1 MANDCVYME
10 GKSLVLVFGLKYAI
24 MSRFIKLNM
33 FEVVGLQILEKFL
46 IAVSLAF
53 LVGLERERQ
62 RIQKGLSSF
71 GGIRTFPII
80 ALMGALSGYLLEV
93 SELVAS
99 LLLAAFAVCMAAAYI
114 ISTQSGKKDSLGLTS
129 TLAALVV
136 YFIGFIA
143 FQGEYFLAT
152 GITMILLIFLYM
164 KNPLHLLAE
173 KISSSELQSTIK
185 FVIIAFIVL
194 PLLPN
199 QYFGF
204 LEAFNPYLTWLM
216 VVFISG
222 ISFVSYLVNKLFGYR
237 KGIGITGFF
246 AGLVSSTALTLSFSA
261 LSKDNK
267 KIVSPYVF
275 AILIASSAMFVRVLF
290 EVFVISNKL
299 FTVLIYPLLAM
310 SITSGL
316 VAVYFA
322 LHKDRK
328 AHDSVVKAKA
338 LSLQSPFHLKPAIK
352 FAGFFALIFFVTRVI
367 LHYYG
372 TDVLYIS
379 SFVSGL
385 VDIDAITL
393 SIAQLVDQG
402 LDVNTAVMA
411 ITIAAVSNTL
421 VKVFIFLL
429 LGNRKVAYYLLVSFL
444 LVSAAGLGVS
454 LVL

>member
-1 MANDCVYME
+1 M
-10 GKSLVLVFGLKYAI
+10 I
-24 MSRFIKLNM
+24 M
-33 FEVVGLQILEKFL
+33 FEFLSLQILEKFL
-46 IAVSLAF
+46 IAVALAF

-80 ALMGALSGYLLEV
+80 SLMGALSGYLSDK
-93 SELVAS
+93 SELLAVV
-99 LLLAAFAVCMAAAYI
+99 LLGAFAACMVAAYV
-114 ISTQSGKKDSLGLTS
+114 ISTKSGKSDALGLTS

-136 YFIGFIA
+136 YFIGFIS
-143 FQGEYFLAT
+143 FQGQYFLAT
-152 GITMILLIFLYM
+152 GITVILLIFLYM

-173 KISSSELQSTIK
+173 KISSAELQSTIK

-222 ISFVSYLVNKLFGYR
+222 ISFASYLANKLFGYR
-237 KGIGITGFF
+237 KGIGLTGFL

-261 LSKDNK
+261 LSKQNG
-267 KIVSPYVF
+267 KIISPYVF
-275 AILIASSAMFVRVLF
+275 AILVASSAMFVRVLF
-290 EVFVISNKL
+290 EVFVINPAL
-299 FTVLIYPLLAM
+299 FSVLIYPLLAM
-310 SITSGL
+310 SIIAGL
-316 VAVYFA
+316 GAFYF
-322 LHKDRK
+322 LFHKDGRSNE
-328 AHDSVVKAKA
+328 SVVKAKT
-338 LSLQSPFHLKPAIK
+338 LSLQSPFHLKPAIQ
-352 FAGFFALIFFVTRVI
+352 FAAFFALIFYITRLT

-372 TDVLYIS
+372 TDVLYLS
-379 SFVSGL
+379 SFISGL

-393 SIAQLVDQG
+393 SIAQLVDKG
-402 LDVNTAVMA
+402 LSLNVAVTA

-421 VKVFIFLL
+421 VKVCIFLL
-429 LGNRKVAYYLLVSFL
+429 LGNRRVAYYLFVAFVLISI
-444 LVSAAGLGVS
+444 AGLGVS